1 MGHDYL
7 NTTKEI
13 QMNTSTKQ
21 LNSVVNFLRPLA
33 YEEVFVH
40 ETSNENWIRLE
51 VQADKLTRAGVAMM
65 FPTYFQVAMD
75 AHAENVLF
83 VRNSKIS

>member
-1 MGHDYL
+1 
-7 NTTKEI
+7 
-13 QMNTSTKQ
+13 MNTATKQ

-33 YEEVFVH
+33 YEDVFFVH
-40 ETSNENWIRLE
+40 ETSNENWIRVE
-51 VQADKLTRAGVAMM
+51 VQSDKLTRAGVAMM

-75 AHAENVLF
+75 THAENVLF